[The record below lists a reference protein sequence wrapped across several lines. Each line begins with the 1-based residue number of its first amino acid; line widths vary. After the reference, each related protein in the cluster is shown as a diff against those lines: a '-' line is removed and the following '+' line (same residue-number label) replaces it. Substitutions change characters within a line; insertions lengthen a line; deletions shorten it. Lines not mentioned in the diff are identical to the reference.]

1 MSLFS
6 LTVPSHTTR
15 VEYRHGA
22 VLRVLEPGRHPRRL
36 GASGRSVD
44 RRESLL
50 AVAPQEVL
58 AADGVSVRVSATV
71 LWAVGDPVAW
81 LERST
86 DPLGSVYL
94 ATQLALRD
102 ALAALTSDELA
113 RRGAT
118 LPAEALTTAVRAVA
132 GEVGVEVREVVVKDV
147 VLPGELRA
155 AALEVVAARSR
166 GAAQLEAAR
175 AETAA
180 LRSLANGA
188 KLLDDHPALARL
200 RLVQSA
206 PYGSTLV
213 LRLGDGAEGQDPGPD
228 ADRAGTR

>member
-1 MSLFS
+1 MSLFA
-6 LTVPSHTTR
+6 LTVPSRTTR

-36 GASGRSVD
+36 GVTARLVD

-58 AADGVSVRVSATV
+58 AADGVSVRVSAAVRWTV
-71 LWAVGDPVAW
+71 ADPVAW
-81 LERST
+81 LERAT
-86 DPLGSVYL
+86 DPLASVYL
-94 ATQLALRD
+94 ATQLALRE
-102 ALAALTSDELA
+102 ALSALTSDDLV

-118 LPAEALTTAVRAVA
+118 LPAGTLTDAVRAVA
-132 GEVGVEVREVVVKDV
+132 AEVGVDVREVLVKDV

-155 AALEVVAARSR
+155 AALELVAARSR

-188 KLLDDHPALARL
+188 RLLDAHPALARL

-206 PYGSTLV
+206 PYGTTLV
-213 LRLGDGAEGQDPGPD
+213 LRLGDEAPDPADATGP
-228 ADRAGTR
+228 A

>member
-1 MSLFS
+1 MSL
-6 LTVPSHTTR
+6 LTITVPSHTTR
-15 VEYRHGA
+15 VELRHGA
-22 VLRVLEPGRHPRRL
+22 VLRVLGPGRHPRRW
-36 GASGRSVD
+36 GVTSRQID

-58 AADGVSVRVSATV
+58 AADAVSVRVSATV
-71 LWAVGDPVAW
+71 RWAVGDPVAW
-81 LERST
+81 LERAT

-102 ALAALTSDELA
+102 ALSALTAEELA

-118 LPAEALTTAVRAVA
+118 LPAEALTSAVRRVAV
-132 GEVGVEVREVVVKDV
+132 EVGVEVREVVVRDV

-188 KLLDDHPALARL
+188 KLLDAHPALARQ

-213 LRLGDGAEGQDPGPD
+213 LRLGDPAPDPADATGP
-228 ADRAGTR
+228 A